1 MDKQS
6 LIKAKE
12 LIIKLLNEQK
22 EINKIDTSELMINLN
37 RFLDDNEYQEN
48 VKTLQKTQKRKRY

>member
-6 LIKAKE
+6 LMIAKE
-12 LIIKLLNEQK
+12 LIIKLLDEQK
-22 EINKIDTSELMINLN
+22 EIDKIDTSELMINLN
-37 RFLDDNEYQEN
+37 RFLDENEYQEN